1 MAMFIMQ
8 VIKRLPTQ
16 LANQIAAG
24 EVVQRPSSVVKELME
39 NAIDAGAT
47 EISLSIKDGGR
58 TLISIQDNGSGM
70 NAEDAL
76 LCFERHATSKIVAID
91 DLFKL
96 TTMGFRGE
104 ALASIGA
111 VAHVSLKTKLEA
123 GLTGVHIKM
132 EGGNIALNEEVVCL
146 KGTLIEVKNLFYN
159 VPARRNFLKSDSIEF
174 NHIEDAFLYIAIA
187 HPEVSFILHHNNQAI
202 YNLSAANL
210 KRRVTD
216 VLGKNAGDRVFPIAS
231 ETDIVKLTGFIG
243 KPETAKKTR
252 GSQFFFVNKRF
263 FKSSYFNHAVL
274 KAFEGLIP
282 EKTHP
287 TYFIFLEVDPAKI
300 DVNIHPTKTE
310 IKFEEE
316 RFIYSILLSTIR
328 QSLGMFNLMPSL
340 DFELETAFDLPA
352 GFNKQ
357 PIVEPTIQVDP
368 NFNPFNPQGGG
379 GGKSNGFSKGI
390 KEQGFGSST
399 PSEADWRSF
408 YTINETPLPEQQQ
421 LPGLADVQSMAD
433 LLLVGRYIFTPVK
446 TGVMMI
452 DSKRAMERI
461 LYDESIESFVKHPLN
476 QQMLLFPIEKTLE
489 KQEVRIVSNHLKTFE
504 QLGFNISLQEE
515 VLHIL
520 GAPEI
525 LHENGVVQC
534 LEELIDRVA
543 YSEQHQED
551 VAHSLVL
558 QMVKHAARYHRISNK
573 SEAEM
578 QIQRLFSCPEH
589 TLSPSNEPIIQ
600 ILAFE
605 QLNQLI
611 K

>member
-76 LCFERHATSKIVAID
+76 LCFERHATSKIIAID

-379 GGKSNGFSKGI
+379 SGKSNGFSKGI
-390 KEQGFGSST
+390 KEQGFGSSI

-408 YTINETPLPEQQQ
+408 YTINETTTPEQQE
-421 LPGLADVQSMAD
+421 LPGISDVQSVAD

>member
-1 MAMFIMQ
+1 MQ

-47 EISLSIKDGGR
+47 EISLNIKDGGR

-76 LCFERHATSKIVAID
+76 LCFERHATSKIDAID

-111 VAHVSLKTKLEA
+111 VAHVSLKTKREEA
-123 GLTGVHIKM
+123 LTGVHIKM
-132 EGGNIALNEEVVCL
+132 EGGNIAMNEEVVCS

-216 VLGKNAGDRVFPIAS
+216 VLGKNAGDRVFPIES

-263 FKSSYFNHAVL
+263 FKNSYFNHAVL

-368 NFNPFNPQGGG
+368 NFNPFKPQANS
-379 GGKSNGFSKGI
+379 GKSNGFSKGI
-390 KEQGFGSST
+390 KEQGFGSTT
-399 PSEADWRSF
+399 PNEADWQSF
-408 YTINETPLPEQQQ
+408 YSINETPLPEQQE
-421 LPGLADVQSMAD
+421 LPGITDVQSVAD

-452 DSKRAMERI
+452 DSKRAIERI
-461 LYDESIESFVKHPLN
+461 LYDECIESFVKHPLN
-476 QQMLLFPIEKTLE
+476 QQMLLFPIDKPLE

-504 QLGFNISLQEE
+504 QLGFNISLEEE
-515 VLHIL
+515 VLHIF

-534 LEELIDRVA
+534 LEELIDRVE

-573 SEAEM
+573 SEAEL
-578 QIQRLFSCPEH
+578 QIQRLFSCPDH

>member
-1 MAMFIMQ
+1 MARFNMQ

-47 EISLSIKDGGR
+47 EISLNIKDGGR

-76 LCFERHATSKIVAID
+76 LCFERHATSKIDAID

-111 VAHVSLKTKLEA
+111 VAHVSLKTKREEA
-123 GLTGVHIKM
+123 LTGVHIKM
-132 EGGNIALNEEVVCL
+132 EGGNIAMNEEVVCS

-187 HPEVSFILHHNNQAI
+187 HPEVSFILHHNSQAI

-216 VLGKNAGDRVFPIAS
+216 VLGKNAGDRVFPIES

-328 QSLGMFNLMPSL
+328 QSLGKFNLMPSL
-340 DFELETAFDLPA
+340 DFELETSFDLPA

-368 NFNPFNPQGGG
+368 NFNPFKPQANS
-379 GGKSNGFSKGI
+379 GKSNGFSKGI
-390 KEQGFGSST
+390 KEQGFGSTT
-399 PSEADWRSF
+399 PNEADWQSF
-408 YTINETPLPEQQQ
+408 YSINETPLPEQQE
-421 LPGLADVQSMAD
+421 LPGIADVQSVAD

-461 LYDESIESFVKHPLN
+461 LYDECIESFVKHPLN
-476 QQMLLFPIEKTLE
+476 QQMLLFPIDKTLE

-504 QLGFNISLQEE
+504 QLGFNISLNEE
-515 VLHIL
+515 VLHIF

-534 LEELIDRVA
+534 IEELIDRVG

-573 SEAEM
+573 SEAEL
-578 QIQRLFSCPEH
+578 QIQRLFSCPDH

>member
-1 MAMFIMQ
+1 MARFNMQ

-47 EISLSIKDGGR
+47 EISLNIKDGGR

-76 LCFERHATSKIVAID
+76 LCFERHATSKIDAID

-111 VAHVSLKTKLEA
+111 VAHISLKTKRDEA
-123 GLTGVHIKM
+123 LTGVHIKM
-132 EGGNIALNEEVVCL
+132 EGGNIVINEEVVCS

-159 VPARRNFLKSDSIEF
+159 VPARRNFLKSDAIEF
-174 NHIEDAFLYIAIA
+174 NHVEDAFLYIAIA
-187 HPEVSFILHHNNQAI
+187 HPDVSFILHHNNQAI

-216 VLGKNAGDRVFPIAS
+216 VLGKNAGDRVFPIES

-357 PIVEPTIQVDP
+357 PVVEPTIQVDP
-368 NFNPFNPQGGG
+368 NFNPFKPQAHS
-379 GGKSNGFSKGI
+379 GKSNGFSKGI
-390 KEQGFGSST
+390 KEQGFGSTT
-399 PSEADWRSF
+399 PKEADWQSF
-408 YTINETPLPEQQQ
+408 YSINETPLPEQQA
-421 LPGLADVQSMAD
+421 LPGIADVQSVAD

-452 DSKRAMERI
+452 DSKRALERI
-461 LYDESIESFVKHPLN
+461 LYDECIESFVKHPLN
-476 QQMLLFPIEKTLE
+476 QQMLLFPIDKPLE

-515 VLHIL
+515 VLHIF

-534 LEELIDRVA
+534 LEELIDRVG

-558 QMVKHAARYHRISNK
+558 QMVKHAARYHRIGNK
-573 SEAEM
+573 SEAEL
-578 QIQRLFSCPEH
+578 QIQRLFSCPDH

>member
-1 MAMFIMQ
+1 MQ

-47 EISLSIKDGGR
+47 EISLNIKDGGR

-76 LCFERHATSKIVAID
+76 LCFERHATSKIGAID

-111 VAHVSLKTKLEA
+111 VAHVSLKTKREEA
-123 GLTGVHIKM
+123 LTGVHIKM
-132 EGGNIALNEEVVCL
+132 EGGNIAMNEEVVCS

-216 VLGKNAGDRVFPIAS
+216 VLGKNAGDRVFPIES

-368 NFNPFNPQGGG
+368 NFNPFKPQANS
-379 GGKSNGFSKGI
+379 GKSNGFSKGI
-390 KEQGFGSST
+390 KEQGFGSTT
-399 PSEADWRSF
+399 PNEADWQSF
-408 YTINETPLPEQQQ
+408 YSINETALPEQQE
-421 LPGLADVQSMAD
+421 LPGISDVQSVAD

-461 LYDESIESFVKHPLN
+461 LYDECIESFVKHPLN
-476 QQMLLFPIEKTLE
+476 KQMLLFPIEKPLE

-504 QLGFNISLQEE
+504 QLGFNISLNEE
-515 VLHIL
+515 VLHIF

-534 LEELIDRVA
+534 IEELIDRVG

-573 SEAEM
+573 SEAEL
-578 QIQRLFSCPEH
+578 QIQRLFSCPDH

>member
-1 MAMFIMQ
+1 MQ

-47 EISLSIKDGGR
+47 EISLNIKDGGR

-76 LCFERHATSKIVAID
+76 LCFERHATSKIDAID

-111 VAHVSLKTKLEA
+111 VAHVSLKTKREEA
-123 GLTGVHIKM
+123 LTGVHIKM
-132 EGGNIALNEEVVCL
+132 EGGNIAMNEEVVCS

-187 HPEVSFILHHNNQAI
+187 HPEVSFILHHNSQAI

-216 VLGKNAGDRVFPIAS
+216 VLGKNAGDRVFPIES

-328 QSLGMFNLMPSL
+328 QSLGMFNLMPS
-340 DFELETAFDLPA
+340 
-352 GFNKQ
+352 
-357 PIVEPTIQVDP
+357 
-368 NFNPFNPQGGG
+368 
-379 GGKSNGFSKGI
+379 
-390 KEQGFGSST
+390 
-399 PSEADWRSF
+399 
-408 YTINETPLPEQQQ
+408 
-421 LPGLADVQSMAD
+421 
-433 LLLVGRYIFTPVK
+433 
-446 TGVMMI
+446 
-452 DSKRAMERI
+452 
-461 LYDESIESFVKHPLN
+461 
-476 QQMLLFPIEKTLE
+476 
-489 KQEVRIVSNHLKTFE
+489 
-504 QLGFNISLQEE
+504 
-515 VLHIL
+515 
-520 GAPEI
+520 
-525 LHENGVVQC
+525 
-534 LEELIDRVA
+534 
-543 YSEQHQED
+543 
-551 VAHSLVL
+551 
-558 QMVKHAARYHRISNK
+558 
-573 SEAEM
+573 
-578 QIQRLFSCPEH
+578 
-589 TLSPSNEPIIQ
+589 
-600 ILAFE
+600 
-605 QLNQLI
+605 
-611 K
+611 

>member
-1 MAMFIMQ
+1 MARFNMQ

-47 EISLSIKDGGR
+47 EISLNIKDGGR

-76 LCFERHATSKIVAID
+76 LCFERHATSKIDAID

-111 VAHVSLKTKLEA
+111 VAHVSLKTKREKA
-123 GLTGVHIKM
+123 LTGVHIKM
-132 EGGNIALNEEVVCL
+132 EGGNIAMNEEVVCS

-216 VLGKNAGDRVFPIAS
+216 VLGKNAGDRVFPIES

-263 FKSSYFNHAVL
+263 FKNSYFNHAVL

-287 TYFIFLEVDPAKI
+287 TYFIFLEVDPSKI

-368 NFNPFNPQGGG
+368 NFNPFKPQANS
-379 GGKSNGFSKGI
+379 GKSNGFSKGI
-390 KEQGFGSST
+390 KEQGFGSTT
-399 PSEADWRSF
+399 PNEADWQSF
-408 YTINETPLPEQQQ
+408 YSINETPLPEQQE
-421 LPGLADVQSMAD
+421 LPGIADVQSVAD

-461 LYDESIESFVKHPLN
+461 LYDECIESFVKHPLN
-476 QQMLLFPIEKTLE
+476 QQMLLFPIDKPLE

-504 QLGFNISLQEE
+504 QLGFNISLNEE
-515 VLHIL
+515 VLHIF

-534 LEELIDRVA
+534 LEELIDRVE

-578 QIQRLFSCPEH
+578 QIQRLFSCPDH

>member
-76 LCFERHATSKIVAID
+76 LCFERHATSKIIAID

-379 GGKSNGFSKGI
+379 SGKSNGFSKGI

-408 YTINETPLPEQQQ
+408 YTINETTIPEQQE
-421 LPGLADVQSMAD
+421 LPGISDVQSVAD

>member
-1 MAMFIMQ
+1 MAMFNMQ

-39 NAIDAGAT
+39 NAIDARAT

-76 LCFERHATSKIVAID
+76 LCFERHATSKITAID

-111 VAHVSLKTKLEA
+111 VAHVSLKTKREA

-132 EGGNIALNEEVVCL
+132 EGGNIALNEEAVCS
-146 KGTLIEVKNLFYN
+146 KGTLIEVKNLFFN
-159 VPARRNFLKSDSIEF
+159 VPARRNFLKSDAIEF

-216 VLGKNAGDRVFPIAS
+216 VLGKNAGDRVFPIES
-231 ETDIVKLTGFIG
+231 ETDIVRLTGFIG

-252 GSQFFFVNKRF
+252 GNQFFFVNNRF

-282 EKTHP
+282 DKTHP

-379 GGKSNGFSKGI
+379 GGKSNGFTKGI

-399 PSEADWRSF
+399 PNEADWRSF
-408 YTINETPLPEQQQ
+408 YTINETPLPEQQE
-421 LPGLADVQSMAD
+421 LPGIADVQSVAD

-461 LYDESIESFVKHPLN
+461 LYDECIESFVKHPLN
-476 QQMLLFPIEKTLE
+476 QQMLLFPIEKNLE
-489 KQEVRIVSNHLKTFE
+489 KQELRIVSNHLKTFE
-504 QLGFNISLQEE
+504 QLGFNISLQEQ

-534 LEELIDRVA
+534 IEELIDRVG

-578 QIQRLFSCPEH
+578 QIQRLFSSPDH

>member
-1 MAMFIMQ
+1 MQ

-76 LCFERHATSKIVAID
+76 LCFERHATSKIIAID

-379 GGKSNGFSKGI
+379 SGKSNGFSKGI
-390 KEQGFGSST
+390 KEQGFGSSI

-408 YTINETPLPEQQQ
+408 YTINETTTPEQQE
-421 LPGLADVQSMAD
+421 LPGISDVQSVAD

>member
-1 MAMFIMQ
+1 MARFNMQ

-47 EISLSIKDGGR
+47 EISIIIKDGGR

-70 NAEDAL
+70 NTEDAL
-76 LCFERHATSKIVAID
+76 LCFDRHATSKIDAID

-111 VAHVSLKTKLEA
+111 VAHVSLKTKREEP
-123 GLTGVHIKM
+123 LTGVHIKM
-132 EGGNIALNEEVVCL
+132 EGGNIAMNEEVVCS

-216 VLGKNAGDRVFPIAS
+216 VLGKNAGDRVFPIES

-368 NFNPFNPQGGG
+368 NFNPFKPQAHS
-379 GGKSNGFSKGI
+379 GKSNGFSKGI
-390 KEQGFGSST
+390 KEQGFGSTT
-399 PSEADWRSF
+399 PNEADWQSF
-408 YTINETPLPEQQQ
+408 YSINETPLPEQQV
-421 LPGLADVQSMAD
+421 LPGIADVQSVAD

-461 LYDESIESFVKHPLN
+461 LYDECIESFVKHPLN
-476 QQMLLFPIEKTLE
+476 QQMLLFPIDKPLE

-515 VLHIL
+515 VLHIF

-525 LHENGVVQC
+525 LHENAVVQC
-534 LEELIDRVA
+534 LEELIDRVG

-558 QMVKHAARYHRISNK
+558 QMVKHAARYHRIGNK
-573 SEAEM
+573 SEAEL
-578 QIQRLFSCPEH
+578 QIQRLFSCPDH

>member
-1 MAMFIMQ
+1 MQ

-76 LCFERHATSKIVAID
+76 LCFERHATSKITAID

-111 VAHVSLKTKLEA
+111 VAHVSLKTKREA

-132 EGGNIALNEEVVCL
+132 EGGNIALNEEAVCS
-146 KGTLIEVKNLFYN
+146 KGTLIEVKNLFFN
-159 VPARRNFLKSDSIEF
+159 VPARRNFLKSDAIEF

-216 VLGKNAGDRVFPIAS
+216 VLGKNAGDRVFPIES
-231 ETDIVKLTGFIG
+231 ETDIVRLTGFIG

-252 GSQFFFVNKRF
+252 GNQFFFVNNRF

-282 EKTHP
+282 DKTHP

-379 GGKSNGFSKGI
+379 GGKSNGFTKGI

-399 PSEADWRSF
+399 PNEADWRSF
-408 YTINETPLPEQQQ
+408 YTINETPLPEQQE
-421 LPGLADVQSMAD
+421 LPGIADVQSVAD

-461 LYDESIESFVKHPLN
+461 LYDECIESFVKHPLN
-476 QQMLLFPIEKTLE
+476 QQMLLFPIEKNLE
-489 KQEVRIVSNHLKTFE
+489 KQELRIVSNHLKTFE
-504 QLGFNISLQEE
+504 QLGFNISLQEQ

-534 LEELIDRVA
+534 IEELIDRVG
-543 YSEQHQED
+543 YSEQNQED

-578 QIQRLFSCPEH
+578 QIQRLFSSPDH

>member
-202 YNLSAANL
+202 YNLSSANL

-263 FKSSYFNHAVL
+263 FKSLYFNHAVL

-379 GGKSNGFSKGI
+379 SGKSNGFSKGI

-452 DSKRAMERI
+452 DSKRAIERI

-476 QQMLLFPIEKTLE
+476 QQMLLFPIEKNLE

-504 QLGFNISLQEE
+504 QLGFNIALQEE

-578 QIQRLFSCPEH
+578 QIQRLFSCPDH

>member
-1 MAMFIMQ
+1 MQ

-263 FKSSYFNHAVL
+263 FKSLYFNHAVL

-379 GGKSNGFSKGI
+379 SGKSNGFSKGI

-408 YTINETPLPEQQQ
+408 YTINETTIPEQQE
-421 LPGLADVQSMAD
+421 LPGISDVQSVAD